1 MKNRII
7 TLISAI
13 FIAIISSCSGFL
25 DVYPTNQAPAHQAI
39 STAADAKVMING
51 LMRQFTSSSY
61 YGRNMFLYADTK
73 GGDVTIVSM
82 GRGLDALYLYNH
94 SASSNSYSGYWSQIY
109 YCMLQVNNL
118 IANIDK
124 IDADGG
130 GSATLSDYKA
140 QALTMRAMLYFD
152 LVRLYGKPYTEDN
165 GASFGVPM
173 PLEVLDVYTQM
184 TRSTVAENYTQI
196 VKDLTDAA
204 PLFASSSKS
213 KTNGYINYYAN
224 KAILARVYL
233 YMGNNAGALTAAEEI
248 ITDNKYALYSNTN
261 WVDSWS
267 SEFGSEAILELGIY
281 QDEADLGTGS
291 LGYYFIRYGK
301 RTNAMGWFL
310 ASDFFLDR
318 LGEDTDD
325 IRWGIMDYDEI
336 EDDSKKSATIP
347 DVDRH
352 GSCNKYIGD
361 INGNGDKGSASAVNI
376 KVIRLSEVYLIAAE
390 AAFPTDKTKA
400 AGYLNQIR
408 KRSPNLAPATAS
420 TVTIDMIL
428 SERSKEL
435 HMEGHRFFDMM
446 RLNKTINFDDSHL
459 GTSTV
464 MTRPTSIDRSYY
476 KTILPISKTEI
487 DANPSIATQ
496 QNPGY

>member
-13 FIAIISSCSGFL
+13 SIAILSSCSGFL

-39 STAADAKVMING
+39 GTAADAKVMING

-73 GGDVTIVSM
+73 GGDVSIVSM
-82 GRGLDALYLYNH
+82 GRGSDPLFLFNH
-94 SASSNSYSGYWSQIY
+94 SATSNSYSGYWSQIY
-109 YCMLQVNNL
+109 YCLLQVNNL
-118 IANIDK
+118 IANINE
-124 IDADGG
+124 IDANGG
-130 GSATLSDYKA
+130 SSATLSDYKA

-152 LVRLYGKPYTEDN
+152 LVKLYGKPYTENN
-165 GASFGVPM
+165 GSTFGVPM

-184 TRSTVAENYTQI
+184 ERPTVAENYTQI

-204 PLFASSSKS
+204 PLFAASSKN
-213 KTNGYINYYAN
+213 KVNGYINYYAN

-233 YMGNNAGALTAAEEI
+233 YMGNNADALAAAEEI
-248 ITDNKYALYSNTN
+248 IASNKYVLYANDK
-261 WVDSWS
+261 WVDSWA
-267 SEFGSEAILELGIY
+267 SEFGTEAILELGIV

-291 LGYYFIRYGK
+291 LGYYFIRSGK

-310 ASDFFLDR
+310 ASNYFLDR
-318 LGEDTDD
+318 LNEDPTD

-336 EDDSKKSATIP
+336 SQTRFGA
-347 DVDRH
+347 
-352 GSCNKYIGD
+352 CNKYIGD

-376 KVIRLSEVYLIAAE
+376 KVIRLSEIYLIAAE
-390 AAFPTDKTKA
+390 AALPIDAIKA
-400 AGYLNQIR
+400 ATYLNAIR
-408 KRSPNLAPATAS
+408 QRAPGLAAATAG

-428 SERSKEL
+428 DERSKEFY
-435 HMEGHRFFDMM
+435 MEGHRFFDMM

-487 DANPSIATQ
+487 DANPNIESQ